1 MHSVLFVC
9 TGNIC
14 RSPMAVGLLR
24 DKVKANQSDWRVESA
39 GTWAMDGSPAAL
51 NSRLVM
57 EARGVDLSSH
67 RSRPV
72 TRDLLAEFNLVLTM
86 ERGHKEAL
94 QFEFPQSAGRIFT
107 LGEMV
112 GGDFDIHDPIG
123 SPLVDF
129 QDAVEEL
136 AQLIDA
142 GFARIRELSETD
154 ERD

>member
-24 DKVKANQSDWRVESA
+24 ERVKANPSAWRVESA
-39 GTWAMDGSPAAL
+39 GTWAVDGNPAAL
-51 NSRLVM
+51 NSCLVM

-67 RSRPV
+67 RSRAV
-72 TRDLLAEFNLVLTM
+72 TGDLLAEFRLVLTM

-94 QFEFPQSAGRIFT
+94 QFEFPQYAGRIFT
-107 LGEMV
+107 LSEMV
-112 GGDFDIHDPIG
+112 GGYFDIHDPIG

-129 QDAVEEL
+129 QDAVDEL

-142 GFARIRELSETD
+142 GFARISKLSETD
-154 ERD
+154 EPD